1 MDIKA
6 IFLGLAFA
14 FMWSS
19 AFTSGSIIV
28 SSAPPLTSLA
38 IRFLISG
45 LIGVL
50 LAKWLGQNWNLT
62 RNQWVATFIF
72 GIFQI
77 NHVV

>member
-45 LIGVL
+45 LIGIL
-50 LAKWLGQNWNLT
+50 LAKRLGQNWSLT

-72 GIFQI
+72 GIL
-77 NHVV
+77 